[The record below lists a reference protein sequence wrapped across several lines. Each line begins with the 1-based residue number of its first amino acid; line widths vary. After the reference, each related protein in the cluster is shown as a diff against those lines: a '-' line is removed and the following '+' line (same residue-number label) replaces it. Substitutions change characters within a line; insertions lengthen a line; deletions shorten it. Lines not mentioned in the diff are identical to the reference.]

1 MAEPQ
6 PPTIHEGA
14 TDDIETTTSKPASSA
29 EDRKAAAALSNLDS
43 NNTTD
48 NTSTQVDQAA
58 ATNALNSVS
67 AVSEKKPPVE
77 ASAKSK
83 VKVDAADVS
92 LLVAEF
98 EVSKARATELLRQ
111 NDGDAVKTIRAFL
124 QPAF

>member
-14 TDDIETTTSKPASSA
+14 TDDIETTTKPASA

-43 NNTTD
+43 SSAAENDTA
-48 NTSTQVDQAA
+48 QVDKAA

-67 AVSEKKPPVE
+67 EKKAPVE
-77 ASAKSK
+77 APAKSK
-83 VKVDAADVS
+83 VKVDAADVA
-92 LLVAEF
+92 LLVDQLELT
-98 EVSKARATELLRQ
+98 KARATELLKQ
-111 NDGDAVKTIRAFL
+111 HDGDAVKTIKAFL

>member
-14 TDDIETTTSKPASSA
+14 TDDIETTTKPPASA

-43 NNTTD
+43 SSADNND
-48 NTSTQVDQAA
+48 SAQVDKAA

-67 AVSEKKPPVE
+67 EKKALVE
-77 ASAKSK
+77 VPAKSK
-83 VKVDAADVS
+83 VKVDAGDVA
-92 LLVAEF
+92 LLVAEL
-98 EVSKARATELLRQ
+98 EVTKARATELLKQ
-111 NDGDAVKTIRAFL
+111 HDGDAVKTIRAFL

>member
-6 PPTIHEGA
+6 PPTVHEGA
-14 TDDIETTTSKPASSA
+14 TDDIETTSKPTSA

-43 NNTTD
+43 SADNNTD
-48 NTSTQVDQAA
+48 SAQVDQAA

-67 AVSEKKPPVE
+67 EKKAPAE
-77 ASAKSK
+77 AAAKSK
-83 VKVDAADVS
+83 VKVDAGDVA
-92 LLVAEF
+92 LLVAEL
-98 EVSKARATELLRQ
+98 EVTKARATELLKQ